1 MYRLLFNVL
10 LKRIPPEVAHSVAVQ
25 LTRVVGALPGA
36 RRLARRFLATQD
48 SLLSVDA
55 LGLRFPS
62 PVGVAA
68 GLDKNLTWF
77 EELGCLGFGFVE
89 VGTVTAIPQSGN
101 AGRRVHRLVPD
112 RALVNSMGFPNKG
125 ATAARERLRTR
136 TSQTIVAVNVGRSQA
151 ATDVLADYR
160 ASVRELAPF
169 ADLVVLNVSSP
180 NTHGLRHLQQPAA
193 LRDLVAA
200 VRSELDDRGEP
211 SPLLVKISPDLSD
224 DELDGIADLA
234 LDLKV
239 DGIVAV
245 NTTTARPPLES
256 SADLVELPG
265 GLSGAP
271 LKTRAVD
278 VLRRLHSR
286 TRGEVVLVSV
296 GGIETAEDVWERMRA
311 GATLVQAYT
320 GFIYGGP
327 LWPLRLNRGLARLAR
342 AHGSSRIQDVVGS
355 ADATSHRE
363 DRGDERAGRAA
374 GLRA

>member
-1 MYRLLFNVL
+1 MYRLLFNAL
-10 LKRIPPEVAHSVAVQ
+10 LKRIPPEFAHSVAVR
-25 LTRVVGALPGA
+25 LARAVGALPGA
-36 RRLARRFLATQD
+36 RRQARRFLASHD
-48 SLLSVDA
+48 SLLRVDA

-101 AGRRVHRLVPD
+101 AGPRVHRLVPD
-112 RALVNSMGFPNKG
+112 RALINSMGFPNKG
-125 ATAARERLRTR
+125 AMAARERLRKR
-136 TSQTIVAVNVGRSQA
+136 TAQTIVAVNVGKSKV

-180 NTHGLRHLQQPAA
+180 NTHGLRDLQQLES

-200 VRSELDDRGEP
+200 VRSELAACGEP

-245 NTTTARPPLES
+245 NTTTARPPLKS

-265 GLSGAP
+265 GLSGPP

-327 LWPLRLNRGLARLAR
+327 LWPLRLNRGLAGLAR
-342 AHGSSRIQDVVGS
+342 AHGLSTIQAAVGT
-355 ADATSHRE
+355 ADATSHR
-363 DRGDERAGRAA
+363 DGERAPLPLG
-374 GLRA
+374 